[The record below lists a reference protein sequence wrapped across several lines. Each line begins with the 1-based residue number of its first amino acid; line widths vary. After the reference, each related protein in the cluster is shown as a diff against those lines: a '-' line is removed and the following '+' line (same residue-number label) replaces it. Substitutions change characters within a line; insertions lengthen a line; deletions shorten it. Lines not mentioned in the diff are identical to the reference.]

1 MRPNR
6 HLWLPA
12 FALAACFAARP
23 AHPVCDQ
30 TGASTADRD
39 TFAVHGCDVA
49 FFRFSAVAY
58 DQRQGDWQD
67 RGWLDACNLNLE
79 FTKHWNATFL
89 VTFGLADDL
98 LHSWHGTV
106 DYRAT
111 AEATNALYHVDI
123 FHTADDDPCCFGSF
137 KPHTFGRDEVSTHCA
152 LYDAGATNGNPGS
165 RAGDFMHEG
174 WHAWQRRYHFT
185 GGPCNGHIC
194 GPTANCTASTCDP
207 FYFHRVSAYLFGAMW
222 QNDGTGRRFHSPNQV
237 QVEFLCDLS
246 EFPNSWVPA
255 SVRTSAA
262 ADANFRATTRF
273 TNGPGFQCGD
283 PRPF

>member
-185 GGPCNGHIC
+185 GGPMHPMLVERLPWPVVGALGH
-194 GPTANCTASTCDP
+194 GW
-207 FYFHRVSAYLFGAMW
+207 LG
-222 QNDGTGRRFHSPNQV
+222 V
-237 QVEFLCDLS
+237 QVFFVLS
-246 EFPNSWVPA
+246 GFVIAYAIGERAMTPRGVGRAGRGGTEKHA
-255 SVRTSAA
+255 S
-262 ADANFRATTRF
+262 
-273 TNGPGFQCGD
+273 
-283 PRPF
+283 